1 MSLSNP
7 KLAATK
13 DGLFRRW
20 VMGPI
25 IRQLTQGTSPHK
37 VAQAIAF
44 GITLGIFPIIGT
56 TTLLSLMVGIPL
68 QLNQPILQA
77 IKTFAVPLQWALILG
92 FYRLGEAL
100 FQATPVSLSIPTMMS
115 EFTAAPGSFFIKY
128 GMTALYGVTVWCLL
142 APLLIAAIHFT
153 SKPLISKMAKQLNR
167 TRPTHD

>member
-56 TTLLSLMVGIPL
+56 TTLLSLMKKDPGAAVNSLIIVGID
-68 QLNQPILQA
+68 
-77 IKTFAVPLQWALILG
+77 KDT
-92 FYRLGEAL
+92 
-100 FQATPVSLSIPTMMS
+100 
-115 EFTAAPGSFFIKY
+115 
-128 GMTALYGVTVWCLL
+128 GVAWNS
-142 APLLIAAIHFT
+142 ASP
-153 SKPLISKMAKQLNR
+153 NR
-167 TRPTHD
+167 

>member
-1 MSLSNP
+1 
-7 KLAATK
+7 
-13 DGLFRRW
+13 
-20 VMGPI
+20 
-25 IRQLTQGTSPHK
+25 
-37 VAQAIAF
+37 
-44 GITLGIFPIIGT
+44 
-56 TTLLSLMVGIPL
+56 MVGIPL